1 MIKKGDTF
9 KERFKITEDLRN
21 GFIELFSAR
30 APIHTD
36 ANFAKKRKYKSYLI
50 HGNVLSGFISHFV
63 DECLPDKNV
72 MCYAQNIKFNNPVYV
87 NDELLFQAEVKDVHE
102 SVNIAEI
109 EFTFENDEKVLVAK
123 GNLMVGIN
131 I

>member
-1 MIKKGDTF
+1 MITKGDTF
-9 KERFKITEDLRN
+9 EVKFIVTESLRN

-36 ANFAKKRKYKSYLI
+36 TEFAKKRKYKSYI
-50 HGNVLSGFISHFV
+50 VHGNILSGFISHFV

-87 NDELLFQAEVKDVHE
+87 NDELLFHAEISDIHE
-102 SVNIAEI
+102 SVNIAEVV
-109 EFTFENDEKVLVAK
+109 FYFENKKNVKVAK
-123 GNLMVGIN
+123 GDLLIGIN